1 MNLPATQES
10 PAVRVGLIGLTVVL
24 LVTLLLLPLAV
35 VFTEALKH
43 GLALAAM
50 RSSPPTR
57 LPRLS

>member
-10 PAVRVGLIGLTVVL
+10 PAVRVVLIALTVVL

-35 VFTEALKH
+35 VFTEALKR
-43 GLALAAM
+43 GRQSRPM
-50 RSSPPTR
+50 RSSPPTQ